1 MYEVVVSPE
10 AEADLDRIIRYIA
23 ADLRNPPAATAL
35 ADKIEARLCELETMP
50 GKFSFCKD
58 AFLRAMG
65 YRCAQVGNHQII
77 YRIDETAKRVLIV
90 HFYHTLQD
98 YESNLLHFTGK

>member
-1 MYEVVVSPE
+1 MYEVVISPE

-35 ADKIEARLCELETMP
+35 ADKIEARLCELKTMP

-65 YRCAQVGNHQII
+65 YRRAQVGNHLII

>member
-1 MYEVVVSPE
+1 
-10 AEADLDRIIRYIA
+10 
-23 ADLRNPPAATAL
+23 
-35 ADKIEARLCELETMP
+35 
-50 GKFSFCKD
+50 
-58 AFLRAMG
+58 MG
-65 YRCAQVGNHQII
+65 YRRAQVGNHQII

>member
-65 YRCAQVGNHQII
+65 YRRAQVGNHQII
-77 YRIDETAKRVLIV
+77 YRIDGTAKRVLIV

>member
-65 YRCAQVGNHQII
+65 YRRAQVGNHQII
-77 YRIDETAKRVLIV
+77 CRIDETAKRVLIV

-98 YESNLLHFTGK
+98 YESNLLHFIGK

>member
-65 YRCAQVGNHQII
+65 YRRAQVGNHQII
-77 YRIDETAKRVLIV
+77 YRIGETAKRVLIV

-98 YESNLLHFTGK
+98 YESNLLHFIGK

>member
-65 YRCAQVGNHQII
+65 YRRAQGGNHQII

>member
-65 YRCAQVGNHQII
+65 YRRAQVGNHKII

>member
-10 AEADLDRIIRYIA
+10 AEADLDRIIRYIS

-35 ADKIEARLCELETMP
+35 ADKIEARLCELKTMP

-65 YRCAQVGNHQII
+65 YHRAQVGNHQII

>member
-23 ADLRNPPAATAL
+23 ANLRNPPAVTAL

-50 GKFSFCKD
+50 GKFSF
-58 AFLRAMG
+58 
-65 YRCAQVGNHQII
+65 
-77 YRIDETAKRVLIV
+77 
-90 HFYHTLQD
+90 
-98 YESNLLHFTGK
+98 

>member
-65 YRCAQVGNHQII
+65 YRRAQVENHQII